1 MENNQRNQRKR
12 LNSLILLVAFTA
24 VMLIVSTYAWFSTQK
39 NVSISNLYGEVKVAE
54 GLQISLDAKHWGNSI
69 DLSELN
75 MAQSGSNT
83 TPDYKDPTGQ
93 YLDSDA
99 TFLAPAEG
107 VVNVVPDEYLP
118 VSTAGTD
125 VTTSGKGTGAA
136 VDTTFPDKLVMYAGN
151 NTDTQKLDTV
161 VEMKEEA
168 DSGYF
173 AFDIFLQNTTNG
185 NDPDTLY
192 LDKTSSVTVDN
203 SGTGLENTFRVAFAL
218 FTNTTDS
225 TTANGVLAQDTII
238 GATVTNQTVDKVAIW
253 EPNSDAHIQTILDTI
268 NPRITF
274 SAADKTAYGLASATE
289 FATNEEIPTYAL
301 TSGSVGVDYTNIY
314 MWDTEDEDFEDGL
327 VKQVTVQT
335 PTTITDDQTELKDVD
350 GNSFAIAANEYH
362 RIRIYTWIEGQDPD
376 CINVASFG
384 GGLTLDLGFSKKG
397 SDEAS
402 SSAASSVTP

>member
-1 MENNQRNQRKR
+1 MEQNKQKNSRKR

-39 NVSISNLYGEVKVAE
+39 NVTISSLYGEVNVAE

-75 MAQSGSNT
+75 LAQSGSTT

-93 YLDSDA
+93 YLDSTA
-99 TFLAPAEG
+99 TFLTPASG
-107 VVNVVPDEYLP
+107 VTNVVPDEYLP

-125 VTTSGKGTGAA
+125 VEDEAGNAR
-136 VDTTFPDKLVMYAGN
+136 LVMYAGN
-151 NTDTQKLDTV
+151 NKNTYQLETV
-161 VEMKEEA
+161 AEMAEEA
-168 DSGYF
+168 ASGYF
-173 AFDIFLQNTTNG
+173 AFDVFLQNTTNG

-203 SGTGLENTFRVAFAL
+203 ASTGLENTLRVAFAL
-218 FTNTTDS
+218 YTNTADS
-225 TTANGVLAQDTII
+225 TTANGVLPQDTII

-253 EPNSDAHIQTILDTI
+253 EPNSNAHIQTILDTI
-268 NPRITF
+268 NPNIVFTESDRGTY
-274 SAADKTAYGLASATE
+274 SLGAAVKRQTSDSFGYGMFDLDDAL
-289 FATNEEIPTYAL
+289 PTYAL
-301 TSGSVGVDYTNIY
+301 TSGSVGKTYANLY
-314 MWDTEDEDFEDGL
+314 NWGDTMEDGL
-327 VKQVTVQT
+327 AKQSTVQT
-335 PTTITDDQTELKDVD
+335 LTTIEEDQTELKDVA
-350 GNSFAIAANEYH
+350 GNTFALAANEYH

-402 SSAASSVTP
+402 SST